1 MALNVTILKN
11 TAQEVII
18 KTDGTDQTST
28 IALAD
33 LLCYTPMTQINAT
46 WSTTSGNNTLTI
58 GGFDQFV
65 ESDIDRFANAEVFY
79 KDGDTFISLG
89 FIDQVQNPTTATL
102 KADAPETVTGADAY
116 VKFTTQ
122 VIDGTPSVNI
132 VSVIA
137 SGWLGSKYTI
147 SRGGINVFTCAPENS
162 PAIQFN
168 QMGISDSVNN
178 TDDLVITHDLSNA
191 ELYPDSNCQSWIVL
205 RKVSGFKT
213 KIENATYG
221 AYDDPLRVGARTNIS
236 GSPDYVGPGEF

>member
-18 KTDGTDQTST
+18 KTDGTDDSATV
-28 IALAD
+28 ALTD
-33 LLCYTPMTQINAT
+33 LLTYGSMVQIDAT
-46 WSTTSGNNTLTI
+46 WTASSGSDQLTI
-58 GGFDQFV
+58 GGYDQFV
-65 ESDIDRFANAEVFY
+65 ETDIDRFTNAEVFY
-79 KDGDTFISLG
+79 KDGDAFISLG
-89 FIDQVQNPTTATL
+89 FIESVNTDTNATL
-102 KADAPETVTGADAY
+102 KANSPETVSGADAY

-147 SRGGINVFTCAPENS
+147 TRGDFNVFTCAPENS

-168 QMGISDSVNN
+168 QYGISESVNN
-178 TDDLVITHDLSNA
+178 TEDLVISHGLSNDVT
-191 ELYPDSNCQSWIVL
+191 YPDSNCQSWIVL
-205 RKVSGFKT
+205 RKISGFKT

-221 AYDDPLRVGARTNIS
+221 AYDDPLRVGARTNIL
-236 GSPDYVGPGEF
+236 GSPDYVDPGEF

>member
-11 TAQEVII
+11 TAQEVVI
-18 KTDGTDQTST
+18 KTDGTDDSATV
-28 IALAD
+28 ALTD
-33 LLCYTPMTQINAT
+33 LLTYGSMVQINAT
-46 WSTTSGNNTLTI
+46 WTANSGSDQLTI
-58 GGFDQFV
+58 GGYDQFV
-65 ESDIDRFANAEVFY
+65 ETDIDRFTNAEVFY
-79 KDGDTFISLG
+79 KDGDAFISLG
-89 FIDQVQNPTTATL
+89 FIASVNTETNATL
-102 KADAPETVTGADAY
+102 KANSPETVNGVDAY

-147 SRGGINVFTCAPENS
+147 TRDGTNVFTCAPENS

-168 QMGISDSVNN
+168 QYGISESVNN
-178 TDDLVITHDLSNA
+178 TEDLVISHGLSNA
-191 ELYPDSNCQSWIVL
+191 EVYPDSNIQSWIVL

-221 AYDDPLRVGARTNIS
+221 AYDDPLRVGARTNIL